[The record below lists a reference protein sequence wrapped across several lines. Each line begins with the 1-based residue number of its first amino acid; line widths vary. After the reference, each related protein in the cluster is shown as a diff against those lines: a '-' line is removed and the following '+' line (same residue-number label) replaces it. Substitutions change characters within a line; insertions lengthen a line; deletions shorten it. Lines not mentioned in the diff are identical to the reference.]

1 MLKITFRLLIVFFV
15 FMTSARAQKQGPDR
29 THLEKLLAERAKN
42 FSEYAGSIQKR
53 SGIFGNKTK
62 RDIEKSNEVLMAIVT
77 LDNDIMSSL
86 RRTLDYKSYEKTSDN
101 YNSRD
106 CNERLLQSRKVT
118 DTLMKQITILENK
131 TKHSDSKVSIY
142 KMLCCVF
149 FAGCVALLI
158 LLGKQRRAAVR

>member
-1 MLKITFRLLIVFFV
+1 MLKITFRLTLLFFV
-15 FMTSARAQKQGPDR
+15 FITGAHAQKQSPER
-29 THLEKLLAERAKN
+29 THLEELLAERAKN

-62 RDIEKSNEVLMAIVT
+62 RDIEKSNEVLLAIVT

-86 RRTLDYKSYEKTSDN
+86 RRTLDYKSYERTSDS

-106 CNERLLQSRKVT
+106 CLDRLQQSRKVT

-131 TKHSDSKVSIY
+131 SKHYDSKVSIY
-142 KMLCCVF
+142 KLLCCVF
-149 FAGCVALLI
+149 LVGCVALLI
-158 LLGKQRRAAVR
+158 LLGKQRRGVAR